1 MENNKKIT
9 DIIKTT
15 ARKYIHDAEV
25 LLFGSRARKDASL
38 DSDFDILVITKLKL
52 SPKEKLPLRSKIRKE
67 LLLSGI
73 RSDILIQNKN
83 EIEKKKRLPGHI
95 IRNILNDAIL
105 L

>member
-25 LLFGSRARKDASL
+25 LLFGSRARKNASP
-38 DSDFDILVITKLKL
+38 DSDFDILIVTNLKL
-52 SPKEKLPLRSKIRKE
+52 SPKEKLPLKSKIRKE

-83 EIEKKKRLPGHI
+83 EIEKKKHLPGHI
-95 IRNILNDAIL
+95 IRNIINDAIL